1 MTKLKIT
8 PLDLQNQEFGRTLR
22 GYDPE
27 EVKVFLELVS
37 DEFELLIKE
46 NSSLTERLRDLD
58 EKIKD
63 YRNMEKT
70 LNATLIAAQKNS
82 ENYFENAKKEADL
95 ILENAHLESRK
106 ILEDAHNEKISLE
119 EEIGR
124 LHKSRQLII
133 RRFKSFLQEHLELL
147 AGEEGSFSDTPVQ
160 SENVDA
166 DPEISIPVENGFHP
180 TFSVDEGDQQGQEHD
195 GSSEPPVGDTS
206 ENQDWGA

>member
-1 MTKLKIT
+1 MKIT
-8 PLDLQNQEFGRTLR
+8 PLDLQNQEFGRTFR

-58 EKIKD
+58 EKIRD

-82 ENYFENAKKEADL
+82 ESYFENAKKEADL
-95 ILENAHLESRK
+95 ILESARLESRK
-106 ILEDAHNEKISLE
+106 ILEGVQNEKIALE

-124 LHKSRQLII
+124 LRKSRQILIK
-133 RRFKSFLQEHLELL
+133 RFKAFLQEQLELL
-147 AGEEGSFSDTPVQ
+147 AGVEDRGTDASPSGK
-160 SENVDA
+160 SADA
-166 DPEISIPVENGFHP
+166 DHDLSIPIENEFHP
-180 TFSVDEGDQQGQEHD
+180 TFSVEEETQREQDYHEP
-195 GSSEPPVGDTS
+195 SEPQHGEAPGHQ
-206 ENQDWGA
+206 EWGG